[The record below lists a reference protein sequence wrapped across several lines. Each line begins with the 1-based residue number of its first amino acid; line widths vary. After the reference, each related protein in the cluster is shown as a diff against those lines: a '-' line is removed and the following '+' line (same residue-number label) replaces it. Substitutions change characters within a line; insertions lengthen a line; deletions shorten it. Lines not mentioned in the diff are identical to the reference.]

1 VGVGQIWHWLAPAGI
16 KSYIN
21 RCNYQTYLLHVRH
34 LLALAGT
41 CRQAFSW
48 YRSHGIA
55 LLTTHVATQYHAM
68 RVEPFM
74 VFVVEH

>member
-1 VGVGQIWHWLAPAGI
+1 MGVGLVWHWLAPAGI

-34 LLALAGT
+34 LLAPPSRLFHGMD
-41 CRQAFSW
+41 
-48 YRSHGIA
+48 HGIA